1 MNLSKRLTAVA
12 SLITE
17 GNSIADIGTDH
28 GYIPIYM
35 AQNGLTNKA
44 FAMDVN
50 EGPLERARDNI
61 SRYCVEDTV
70 TTRLSDG
77 LAGLNEGEAE
87 TIVIA
92 GMGGLLTIRII
103 SSHMSVAK
111 SARELILSPHSDV
124 NLVRR
129 FLADNNFCICDEKI
143 VLEDEKF
150 YFVLKVTVGDMKI
163 ASEEEAVFG
172 KILLD
177 RKDNTLLMYLHKEE
191 SKRLQILD
199 KMCKS
204 GSQNEARIAELNR
217 ELDVIREAI
226 KKYESDRN
234 S

>member
-12 SLITE
+12 SMITQ
-17 GNSIADIGTDH
+17 GNSVADIGTDH

-61 SRYCVEDTV
+61 SRYCVEDIV
-70 TTRLSDG
+70 ITRLSDG
-77 LAGLNEGEAE
+77 LAGLNAGEADS
-87 TIVIA
+87 IVIA

-103 SSHMSVAK
+103 TSHMSVAK
-111 SARELILSPHSDV
+111 SAKELILSPHSDV

-150 YFVLKVTVGDMKI
+150 YFVLKVTVGDMTI
-163 ASEEEAVFG
+163 SSEEEALYG
-172 KILLD
+172 KILLNRRD
-177 RKDNTLLMYLHKEE
+177 STLLLYLQKEE
-191 SKRLQILD
+191 AKRLNILD
-199 KMCKS
+199 KMCIS
-204 GSQNEARIAELNR
+204 GSQNEARIAELNE
-217 ELDVIREAI
+217 ELGVIREAI
-226 KKYESDRN
+226 RKYESNRN

>member
-12 SLITE
+12 SLITQ

-35 AQNGLTNKA
+35 AQNGLTKMA

-61 SRYCVEDTV
+61 SRYCVGDIV

-77 LAGLNEGEAE
+77 LAGLNEGEADS
-87 TIVIA
+87 IVIA

-103 SSHMSVAK
+103 ASHMSVAK
-111 SARELILSPHSDV
+111 SAKELILSPHSDV
-124 NLVRR
+124 NLVRK
-129 FLADNNFCICDEKI
+129 FLADNNFCICDEQM

-150 YFVLKVTVGDMKI
+150 YFILKVTVGNMTI
-163 ASEEEAVFG
+163 ASEEEALFG

-177 RKDNTLLMYLHKEE
+177 RRDATLLLYLQKEE

-204 GSQNEARIAELNR
+204 GSQNEARIAELKK
-217 ELDVIREAI
+217 ELVIIREAI
-226 KKYESDRN
+226 SRYESDRN

>member
-12 SLITE
+12 SLITV
-17 GNSIADIGTDH
+17 GNSVADIGTDH

-35 AQNGLTNKA
+35 AQNGLTEKA

-50 EGPLERARDNI
+50 EGPLERAGDNI
-61 SRYCVEDTV
+61 RKYCVENIV

-77 LAGLNEGEAE
+77 LAGLNEGEAD

-103 SSHMSVAK
+103 TSHMSVAK
-111 SARELILSPHSDV
+111 SAKELILSPHSDV

-129 FLADNNFCICDEKI
+129 FLADNNFCICDEQM

-150 YFVLKVTVGDMKI
+150 YFIMRVTVGNMAI
-163 ASEEEAVFG
+163 ASEEEALFG

-177 RKDNTLLMYLHKEE
+177 RRDATLLLYLQKEE

-204 GSQNEARIAELNR
+204 GSQNEARIAELKK
-217 ELDVIREAI
+217 ELVIIREAI
-226 KKYESDRN
+226 SRYESDRN